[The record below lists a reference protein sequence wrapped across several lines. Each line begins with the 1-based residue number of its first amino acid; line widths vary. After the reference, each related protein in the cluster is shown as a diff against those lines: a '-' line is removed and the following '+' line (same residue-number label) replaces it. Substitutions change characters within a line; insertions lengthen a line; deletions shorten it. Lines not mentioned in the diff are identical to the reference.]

1 MLLCYD
7 RSLVQQKITCMD
19 KPKEKGLKWKRLGQ
33 FFAYYVPK
41 FGAAFLVMK
50 CWLL

>member
-7 RSLVQQKITCMD
+7 RSLVQQKTCMD
-19 KPKEKGLKWKRLGQ
+19 KPKKMGLKWKRLGH
-33 FFAYYVPK
+33 FFACDVPK
-41 FGAAFLVMK
+41 FDAAFLVMK